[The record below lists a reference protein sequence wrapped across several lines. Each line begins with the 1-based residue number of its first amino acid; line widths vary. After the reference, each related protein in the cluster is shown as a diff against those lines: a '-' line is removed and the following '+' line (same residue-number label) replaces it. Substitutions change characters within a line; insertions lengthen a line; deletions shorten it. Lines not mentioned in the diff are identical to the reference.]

1 MSTYS
6 IVDGHLHVFRAV
18 SAEYPRAVDDLAPAE
33 LEVTVEDFE
42 RVMDEHGVERAV
54 LVPLSPH
61 DEYLREV
68 LSTRADR
75 FAGVVVHDP
84 EDVDP
89 LADYIE
95 RTRDINVQGLR
106 VFSFGTSVTAAP
118 EELSLFPVLE
128 EMSRR
133 GDKLW
138 YYCRERELPL
148 LSSLLE
154 LLPDLRV
161 VFNHIGISPERI
173 EADAEGRPHVD
184 SPLPPQ
190 ALNRVCEIAEK
201 HSNTY
206 VMWSGQYAITR
217 ETYPFEDLIPTSRM
231 LYDAFGSARMM
242 WASDFPWIRENPGY
256 GRLTKLVDA
265 HFPDITD
272 EDRRNIMGDT
282 ARRLFGW
289 L

>member
-1 MSTYS
+1 MSTRA
-6 IVDGHLHVFRAV
+6 IVDGHLHVFRALT
-18 SAEYPRAVDDLAPAE
+18 SEYPRAVDDLAPPE
-33 LEVTVEDFE
+33 LEVTVEDYE
-42 RVMDEHGVERAV
+42 RVMDEHGVEHAV

-68 LSTRADR
+68 LSSRGDR
-75 FAGVVVHDP
+75 FAGIVVHDP
-84 EDVDP
+84 EDTDP
-89 LADYIE
+89 LKHYLE

-106 VFSFGTSVTAAP
+106 LFSFGTTAAAAP

-133 GDKLW
+133 RDKLW
-138 YYCRERELPL
+138 YYCTERELPL
-148 LSSLLE
+148 LSALLE
-154 LLPDLRV
+154 ILPDLRV
-161 VFNHIGISPERI
+161 VFNHIGISPENI
-173 EADAEGRPHVD
+173 EADDEGRPHVD
-184 SPLPPQ
+184 SPLPPP
-190 ALNRVCEIAEK
+190 ALDRVCAIAET

-217 ETYPFEDLIPTSRM
+217 EAYPFQDLISSSRA
-231 LYDAFGSARMM
+231 LFNAFGSSRMM
-242 WASDFPWIRENPGY
+242 WASDFPWIRANPGY

-265 HFPDITD
+265 HFPDIAD

-289 L
+289 P